1 MRMWYQLAIVRI
13 NEGDRPPYQPI
24 LLGVLRIVLCAMCG
38 FLAFTRKLREIWY
51 PSSLWIC
58 HGIKLVIIRL
68 PT

>member
-13 NEGDRPPYQPI
+13 NEGDRPLYHLI
-24 LLGVLRIVLCAMCG
+24 LLGVLRIVLCAMRG
-38 FLAFTRKLREIWY
+38 FPAFTRKLREIRY

-68 PT
+68 LT